1 MIIRKETLNEISELK
16 AAIRPIPGAYADAES
31 YVIDS
36 IARTLNLAVAD
47 VAAAIK
53 AFKL

>member
-1 MIIRKETLNEISELK
+1 MIVRKETLNEIATLK
-16 AAIRPIPGAYADAES
+16 ANFSPDLFDSTWKPFIIK
-31 YVIDS
+31 S